1 VPARRPAPRSPHT
14 LHQRSCRPFYKDGA
28 DVEMGRRGVNQL
40 LCKPEALTM
49 SRLMIKGAGRHE
61 LVTLLFAVPPSMRPV
76 LYTGKLRR
84 RCGYA
89 GMRVGEAS
97 KPGPP
102 EEEAS
107 GGPDPNAEAYPP
119 GLEDEGPHQH
129 YETGSEGESPYLGM
143 FAPRVQTC
151 TMCLDDIVAPDRCVL
166 WPGCRHASH
175 ASCAAAYWCASRE
188 PAPGQAVPE
197 LSAVRWMRCP
207 HRGQVLDQSHGLAIE
222 ACIERW
228 GANAEAHAMY
238 AVVEEAAGA
247 RSRETGAERS
257 TVRGHANDYNGGRTF
272 AANDVPPPPEPQGM
286 YPLCHHRVGP
296 PPDFLALPFR
306 CMQWSPVAV
315 HTAASNGDR
324 IISGWTEEW
333 SCATCSATVA
343 PSAMAPQGQQAA
355 CDGCGAWPVWVYDTH
370 TACCWRVAV
379 SQVSG
384 RRRFRSLGLDGRWER
399 RATSRRGR

>member
-1 VPARRPAPRSPHT
+1 
-14 LHQRSCRPFYKDGA
+14 
-28 DVEMGRRGVNQL
+28 
-40 LCKPEALTM
+40 
-49 SRLMIKGAGRHE
+49 
-61 LVTLLFAVPPSMRPV
+61 
-76 LYTGKLRR
+76 
-84 RCGYA
+84 
-89 GMRVGEAS
+89 
-97 KPGPP
+97 
-102 EEEAS
+102 
-107 GGPDPNAEAYPP
+107 
-119 GLEDEGPHQH
+119 
-129 YETGSEGESPYLGM
+129 
-143 FAPRVQTC
+143 
-151 TMCLDDIVAPDRCVL
+151 
-166 WPGCRHASH
+166 
-175 ASCAAAYWCASRE
+175 
-188 PAPGQAVPE
+188 
-197 LSAVRWMRCP
+197 
-207 HRGQVLDQSHGLAIE
+207 
-222 ACIERW
+222 
-228 GANAEAHAMY
+228 MY

-324 IISGWTEEW
+324 VISGWTEEW

-343 PSAMAPQGQQAA
+343 PSAMAPTRPTGHLWRMWRMARLGVRHA
-355 CDGCGAWPVWVYDTH
+355 R
-370 TACCWRVAV
+370 CCWRVAV